1 MAKIGTILL
10 LAALAT
16 IAISFGLDAA
26 TLDILTSAA
35 TLDTPPLMYAGIRG

>member
-10 LAALAT
+10 LAT
-16 IAISFGLDAA
+16 IAISFGFDAA

-35 TLDTPPLMYAGIRG
+35 TLDTPPLMYAGIRS

>member
-10 LAALAT
+10 LAALAI
-16 IAISFGLDAA
+16 IALSFGLDAA
-26 TLDILTSAA
+26 TLDILTTPA